1 MSETNIKNLIYSE
14 IKIIIDETK
23 DSLKNIKSFAV
34 DEVWKI
40 LQLLTATVIQL
51 IEQFGNNLSS
61 PDKKQ
66 LALDIISDFYDS
78 VFIRVDIPWIPSVLE
93 PIIHNHV
100 KNFLMIFV
108 SAGIDAMVTT
118 FRNIGVFK
126 NKPQTSVQ
134 CTVDT
139 NNVVVLYFIKN
150 IQDLIIARK

>member
-1 MSETNIKNLIYSE
+1 MSESNIKNLIYQE

-23 DSLKNIKSFAV
+23 DSFKNTKSFAV
-34 DEVWKI
+34 GEAWKI
-40 LQLLTATVIQL
+40 LQLLTATVVQL
-51 IEQFGNNLSS
+51 IEQFGNSLSS

-78 VFIRVDIPWIPSVLE
+78 IFIRIDIPWVPSVLE
-93 PIIHNHV
+93 PVIHSHI

-126 NKPQTSVQ
+126 NKSQTSVQ
-134 CTVDT
+134 CTVNT

-150 IQDLIIARK
+150 IKDLAIVRK